1 MLIALQEKAIQK
13 MLKAHG
19 FKSWDSE
26 LVQHIN
32 EAFYNFIYNE
42 LKSNGMRHN
51 KQSGGKIVMPLE
63 YFGVESNNFVEAAD
77 GVSVAPTAEYVRPPI
92 ASTFQSAG
100 AGSGSFSFTK
110 ASVAM
115 VVEDVANKYNK
126 SVENKQ
132 SVVTTMKTRAEKKF
146 SDVLRAVMKKTKN
159 DHMSLSEWKA
169 VTTMKKHKSLN

>member
-19 FKSWDSE
+19 YKSWDSE
-26 LVQHIN
+26 VVASIN
-32 EAFYNFIYNE
+32 EAFYNFVYNE
-42 LKSNGMRHN
+42 LNRYGMKQN

-63 YFGVESNNFVEAAD
+63 YFGVESNNFVEAAE
-77 GVSVAPTAEYVRPPI
+77 GVSVAPTADYVRPPI

-100 AGSGSFSFTK
+100 AGFAFTK

-126 SVENKQ
+126 SVEKK
-132 SVVTTMKTRAEKKF
+132 SHVVVALKAKAEETF
-146 SDVLRAVMKKTKN
+146 SDVLRTVMKKHKK
-159 DHMSLSEWKA
+159 DHLSLSEWNSVA
-169 VTTMKKHKSLN
+169 SMKKYRALH